1 MKYNSVF
8 ISDIHLGSKKAKSK
22 ALNEWLKGNEMKE
35 LYLVG
40 DIIDIWRFKQVFS
53 MSYQKQTSHLEVV
66 ERILKH
72 TRKGTIVH
80 YIWGNHDEFMQKFS
94 GHRIFGAIRLHER
107 MDFVSK
113 SGKKF
118 LVLHGHQFDFL
129 TKYPITSWTYKLGDR
144 CYEILLSFN
153 EVFNWVRR
161 VMGMRYWS
169 ISKYIKIKVKR
180 ATQFVESFETVV
192 CRYAKEN
199 GYDGVICGHLHE
211 PKVKTI
217 NGIVYA
223 NTGCWTEK
231 DNCSFLYEDE
241 NGDLQIGN
249 QETR

>member
-1 MKYNSVF
+1 
-8 ISDIHLGSKKAKSK
+8 
-22 ALNEWLKGNEMKE
+22 
-35 LYLVG
+35 
-40 DIIDIWRFKQVFS
+40 
-53 MSYQKQTSHLEVV
+53 
-66 ERILKH
+66 
-72 TRKGTIVH
+72 
-80 YIWGNHDEFMQKFS
+80 
-94 GHRIFGAIRLHER
+94 
-107 MDFVSK
+107 
-113 SGKKF
+113 
-118 LVLHGHQFDFL
+118 
-129 TKYPITSWTYKLGDR
+129 LGDR

-211 PKVKTI
+211 PKVKII